1 MTQKPSRSANAKQ
14 NNMKSSLS
22 TQYLNQKPQGKN
34 SHKGGA
40 LLNGQLSILL
50 EEDSI

>member
-1 MTQKPSRSANAKQ
+1 MPQKASKSANTKQ

-34 SHKGGA
+34 SHKTGA
-40 LLNGQLSILL
+40 LLNG
-50 EEDSI
+50 